1 MAGAG
6 FHFAEPLWLWALLAP
21 IPLWWVPR
29 LRRAASDRE
38 RLLRYADGFLLPYL
52 LRGFRAP
59 GTMRR
64 QLLFWSALWTLGVV
78 AMAGPRFGYT
88 DVSLF
93 APTSSLVVV
102 LDLSRSMDV
111 QDVRPSRLGRARQEI
126 DDLLAHAGRTRVGL
140 IAFASVA
147 HVVAP
152 ITEDG
157 ATIAHLLPSLSTD
170 LVRWSGSRLG
180 SALERARLLL
190 ESQPGQGA
198 NALLLVTDGDLPEEG
213 LEDQARMLRS
223 VGVTLHVLGVGTP
236 EGGPVPAPDGGWV
249 RAADGSQALSR
260 LEEGRLEALARAGGG
275 IYRKADYRDGDTRA
289 LLDALAREQ
298 SGKLGAT
305 GGSQRIWHE
314 RFYLPLGLAALL
326 LVAWFRRTRGFREEA
341 E

>member
-1 MAGAG
+1 MAGG

-21 IPLWWVPR
+21 LPLWWLPR

-38 RLLRYADGFLLPYL
+38 RLARYADRFLLPYL
-52 LRGFRAP
+52 LQGFRAP

-64 QLLFWSALWTLGVV
+64 QLLFWSALWALGVV
-78 AMAGPRFGYT
+78 AMAGPRLGYT

-111 QDVRPSRLGRARQEI
+111 ADVRPSRLGRARQEI
-126 DDLLAHAGRTRVGL
+126 DDLLESAGRTRVGL

-152 ITEDG
+152 ITEDA
-157 ATIAHLLPSLSTD
+157 ATIQHLLPSLSTD
-170 LVRWSGSRLG
+170 LVRWSGSRLAG
-180 SALERARLLL
+180 ALERARRLL
-190 ESQPGQGA
+190 EAQPGQAA
-198 NALLLVTDGDLPEEG
+198 NGVVLVSDGDLPEEG
-213 LEDQARMLRS
+213 LEDHARRLRS
-223 VGVTLHVLGVGTP
+223 AGVTLHVLGVGTP
-236 EGGPVPAPDGGWV
+236 EGGPVPAPEGGWV
-249 RAADGSQALSR
+249 QAADGSQALSR

-275 IYRKADYRDGDTRA
+275 LYRRADYREGDTRA

-298 SGKLGAT
+298 EGELGTT

-314 RFYLPLGLAALL
+314 RFYLPLLLAGAMLI
-326 LVAWFRRTRGFREEA
+326 AWFRRTRGFREEA